1 MSRITTEI
9 KQQAPVPPSKEL
21 VLGIRRTAAVMDR
34 WLDRVLA
41 PAGLRVDEFNIL
53 RILRGAGEAGHPR
66 PEVER
71 RMVSSA
77 DHVSAA
83 LHRLKGRGLV
93 EGVFELRITP
103 AGRDVLA
110 SIDGAMDSAVD
121 GLGAGMSAAEL
132 RAAIA
137 VLDRV
142 RERIGT

>member
-1 MSRITTEI
+1 MTRITTEI
-9 KQQAPVPPSKEL
+9 KQQAPVVPAKEL
-21 VLGIRRTAAVMDR
+21 VLSVRRTAALMDR

-53 RILRGAGEAGHPR
+53 RILRGAGDGGHPR

-71 RMVSSA
+71 RMVASA

-93 EGVFELRITP
+93 EGVFELKITGV
-103 AGRDVLA
+103 GRDLLA
-110 SIDGAMDSAVD
+110 TIDGAMDGAID
-121 GLGAGMSAAEL
+121 GLGAAFGDAEL
-132 RAAIA
+132 RTAIA

-142 RERIGT
+142 RERIGS